1 MAQHI
6 LDAPFWKVVAR
17 FSISFLVLL
26 TIVLS
31 TATYF
36 KDGNFNALS
45 ASLQDGSWL
54 KFVLI
59 RIVISL
65 IYGIAMAYFS
75 RKKAKQQIKK

>member
-1 MAQHI
+1 MTQNI
-6 LDAPFWKVVAR
+6 LETPFWKVALR

-45 ASLQDGSWL
+45 TSLQDGSWL

-59 RIVISL
+59 RIL
-65 IYGIAMAYFS
+65 IALVYGMAMAYFS
-75 RKKAKQQIKK
+75 IKRAKQKIKK

>member
-1 MAQHI
+1 MTQNI
-6 LDAPFWKVVAR
+6 LETPFLKVALR
-17 FSISFLVLL
+17 FSVSFLVLL

-45 ASLQDGSWL
+45 TSLQDGSWL

-59 RIVISL
+59 RIL
-65 IYGIAMAYFS
+65 IALVYGMAMAYFS
-75 RKKAKQQIKK
+75 IKRAKQKIKK

>member
-1 MAQHI
+1 MAKNI
-6 LDAPFWKVVAR
+6 TETPFWKVAVR

-36 KDGNFNALS
+36 KDGNFNAIS
-45 ASLQDGSWL
+45 KSLQDGSWL

-59 RIVISL
+59 RIAIAIV
-65 IYGIAMAYFS
+65 YGSAMAYFS
-75 RKKAKQQIKK
+75 RKKARQQIKK

>member
-1 MAQHI
+1 MAQNI
-6 LDAPFWKVVAR
+6 TETPFWKVAVR

-36 KDGNFNALS
+36 KDGNFNAIS
-45 ASLQDGSWL
+45 VSLQDGSWL

-59 RIVISL
+59 RIAIAIV
-65 IYGIAMAYFS
+65 YGAAMAYFS
-75 RKKAKQQIKK
+75 RKKARQKIKK

>member
-1 MAQHI
+1 MTQNI
-6 LDAPFWKVVAR
+6 LETPFWKVALR
-17 FSISFLVLL
+17 FSVSFLVLL

-45 ASLQDGSWL
+45 TSLQDGSWL

-59 RIVISL
+59 RIL
-65 IYGIAMAYFS
+65 IALVYGMAMAYFS
-75 RKKAKQQIKK
+75 IKRAKQKIKK